1 MEPSFSVVLCKH
13 NLIIKLKF
21 FYVLSH
27 CWLYCKIYYHNL
39 ACHLTIRT
47 KYQLTLTVMNI
58 FFNFSRNYCEE
69 FYRSL
74 VLLHDLYV
82 IISSEAPSVPTK
94 NVCAICWLIMNKKV
108 QFFRIYLS
116 DHTTK
121 IEFALNL
128 NQTND
133 FYT

>member
-1 MEPSFSVVLCKH
+1 
-13 NLIIKLKF
+13 
-21 FYVLSH
+21 
-27 CWLYCKIYYHNL
+27 
-39 ACHLTIRT
+39 
-47 KYQLTLTVMNI
+47 MNI

-94 NVCAICWLIMNKKV
+94 NVYAVCWLIMNKKV